1 LNAVIAPLILLV
13 IIVLAMGLGVAVGYY
28 ALSGILY
35 AMRREPQQVGEPKLA
50 TTEGLS
56 GD

>member
-1 LNAVIAPLILLV
+1 LNAVISALILLV
-13 IIVLAMGLGVAVGYY
+13 IIVSALGLGVAVGYC
-28 ALSGILY
+28 ALNGILH
-35 AMRREPQQVGEPKLA
+35 AMRREPQPVGEPKLA